1 MQHAT
6 FQFTMA
12 GQKTNPSPIKSICWW
27 NCWEITGCQTW
38 DKCSSAAQ
46 CLGRLKRGWVSVTH
60 GAQPE
65 VIWHGTW
72 RRTVQFWTPK
82 WHEASRSYRHAMVI
96 GFRWFAMCFLY
107 LLIPSWL
114 RTQWSVPRGPW
125 QFAQNPSLPVIDPAA
140 GCCPLYPP
148 YTLQSCGAI
157 WAVFFLLSGSVYSC
171 AAYATVYAMPTRPQ
185 WEPTRLIPLKVC
197 LRRPNARIKRRH
209 NVCFCLRRHTS
220 VCFWK
225 VGNGTF
231 AYATTVPFTFL
242 QHERPGSKAPID
254 ILQPHPCSS
263 RTSNQVPK
271 RTLNIWWINH
281 DKSLKTQLVTFDYAG
296 VKPSDVFDCR

>member
-1 MQHAT
+1 
-6 FQFTMA
+6 
-12 GQKTNPSPIKSICWW
+12 
-27 NCWEITGCQTW
+27 
-38 DKCSSAAQ
+38 
-46 CLGRLKRGWVSVTH
+46 
-60 GAQPE
+60 
-65 VIWHGTW
+65 
-72 RRTVQFWTPK
+72 
-82 WHEASRSYRHAMVI
+82 
-96 GFRWFAMCFLY
+96 MC
-107 LLIPSWL
+107 
-114 RTQWSVPRGPW
+114 
-125 QFAQNPSLPVIDPAA
+125 
-140 GCCPLYPP
+140 
-148 YTLQSCGAI
+148 
-157 WAVFFLLSGSVYSC
+157 FLLSGSVYSC

-225 VGNGTF
+225 VGSWKRNFCLRDHSPIHIF
-231 AYATTVPFTFL
+231 AARAPRLQSAHRHLAATPM
-242 QHERPGSKAPID
+242 
-254 ILQPHPCSS
+254 CSS